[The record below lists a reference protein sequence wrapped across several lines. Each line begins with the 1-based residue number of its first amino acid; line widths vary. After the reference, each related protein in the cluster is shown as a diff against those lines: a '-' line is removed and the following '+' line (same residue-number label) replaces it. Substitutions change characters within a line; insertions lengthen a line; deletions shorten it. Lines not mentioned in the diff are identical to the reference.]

1 MMKIIKGLLFG
12 LLLPFLAWSQ
22 APTLSLEQA
31 ISRAME
37 ANLNIRI
44 EQSELA
50 LAQKANNLGNA
61 GYLPVLNAD
70 GSVQQSTINFSQE
83 LANNPELITVDGAQS
98 SNLAAGLRLSYTLF
112 NGMGRL
118 YNLQQLRMQEQLSD
132 AQLRFTIENEL
143 LSVLSTYYQLTQLQA
158 QEKVALQAVALS
170 ENRYQRARIAA
181 EVSGASELEVLATR
195 VDLNN
200 DSAAYLQVRQQYELA
215 RRDLNVLLQYPT
227 DTVYRTDSSII
238 VNEQWQLAELQAQAA
253 QNSSALLQADI
264 NKQLQEKRVQ
274 QAWSQY
280 LPNLNA
286 FAGYDY
292 SRQENEASFLRFT
305 QSNGLSYGITATWN
319 LFNSARTKTEI
330 EQASIRVF
338 QSELQYEQAEMQLE
352 TDLAKSYLI
361 YQNALDLLRL
371 QKRNVNTAERNFARS
386 QAAYDLGQI
395 TRIALREAQLNLVRA
410 RLEIINLRYSAKL
423 AELDMQRI
431 AGLLMQ

>member
-1 MMKIIKGLLFG
+1 MML
-12 LLLPFLAWSQ
+12 
-22 APTLSLEQA
+22 
-31 ISRAME
+31 
-37 ANLNIRI
+37 
-44 EQSELA
+44 
-50 LAQKANNLGNA
+50 
-61 GYLPVLNAD
+61 
-70 GSVQQSTINFSQE
+70 
-83 LANNPELITVDGAQS
+83 
-98 SNLAAGLRLSYTLF
+98 
-112 NGMGRL
+112 
-118 YNLQQLRMQEQLSD
+118 
-132 AQLRFTIENEL
+132 
-143 LSVLSTYYQLTQLQA
+143 
-158 QEKVALQAVALS
+158 
-170 ENRYQRARIAA
+170 
-181 EVSGASELEVLATR
+181 
-195 VDLNN
+195 
-200 DSAAYLQVRQQYELA
+200 DSPELA

-227 DTVYRTDSSII
+227 DTVYRTDSSIV

-253 QNSSALLQADI
+253 QNSSALLQANI

-330 EQASIRVF
+330 EQASIRGF
-338 QSELQYEQAEMQLE
+338 QSELQYEQAEQQLE
-352 TDLAKSYLI
+352 TDLAKSYLA

-371 QKRNVNTAERNFARS
+371 QKRNVITAERNFARS
-386 QAAYDLGQI
+386 KAAYALGQI

-410 RLEIINLRYSAKL
+410 HLEIINLRYSAKL